1 MSMSKL
7 EFDKME
13 AFWRALIILTIAVN
27 FQVKKNAFV
36 CSDSIGLS
44 IEGSEINLGEETFTM
59 SSL

>member
-1 MSMSKL
+1 MA
-7 EFDKME
+7 

-27 FQVKKNAFV
+27 FQVKKSAFV

-44 IEGSEINLGEETFTM
+44 IEGSEINIGEETFTM